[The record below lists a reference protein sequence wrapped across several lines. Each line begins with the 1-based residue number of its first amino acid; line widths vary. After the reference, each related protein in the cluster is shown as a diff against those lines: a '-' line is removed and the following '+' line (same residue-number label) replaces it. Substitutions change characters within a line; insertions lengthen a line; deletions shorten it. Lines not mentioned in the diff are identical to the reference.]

1 MLGKGTTESGG
12 QSGFSRLTAYWMS
25 LVSGLFLIAVI
36 LLLLLNFH
44 NLSKSDPLTSLNSQ
58 KLNALVAK
66 HRQNPSDES
75 VKKEIQ
81 TLDQRIRQDYVNS
94 QTTAR
99 RGVYLLIA
107 GFAIF
112 ILSLKKSL
120 VFSIVP
126 GSGKE
131 PRHLWYSRIALA
143 LIALTLIIVA
153 IIANFTGKIN
163 G

>member
-1 MLGKGTTESGG
+1 MLEKETAESGG
-12 QSGFSRLTAYWMS
+12 QNGFSRLTAYWMS
-25 LVSGLFLIAVI
+25 LFSGLFLIAVI
-36 LLLLLNFH
+36 LLLLVNFN
-44 NLSKSDPLTSLNSQ
+44 NLRQSDPMTSLNSQ

-66 HRQNPSDES
+66 HRLNPGDES

-81 TLDQRIRQDYVNS
+81 SLDQRIRQDYVNS

-107 GFAIF
+107 VFAIF

-126 GSGKE
+126 GSGRE
-131 PRHLWYSRIALA
+131 PLHIGYSRIALA
-143 LIALTLIIVA
+143 GIAVILMIVA
-153 IIANFTGKIN
+153 FAMNFIGKN
-163 G
+163 